1 MERNKQPKILIGE
14 IVSDKMAKT
23 SVVLVRRYT
32 KAPKY
37 GKYVKIS
44 KRFKAHNENGEFHIG
59 DRVEI
64 QETKPISKGKR
75 WKIVMLLERKAV
87 ADF

>member
-1 MERNKQPKILIGE
+1 M
-14 IVSDKMAKT
+14 SDRMAKT
-23 SVVLVRRYT
+23 AVVLVRRYT

-44 KRFKAHNENGEFHIG
+44 KRFKAHDENNEFKVG

-64 QETKPISKGKR
+64 QETKPLSKDKR
-75 WKIVMLLERKAV
+75 WKIIKLIERPVRAEAV
-87 ADF
+87 ESEAETSI